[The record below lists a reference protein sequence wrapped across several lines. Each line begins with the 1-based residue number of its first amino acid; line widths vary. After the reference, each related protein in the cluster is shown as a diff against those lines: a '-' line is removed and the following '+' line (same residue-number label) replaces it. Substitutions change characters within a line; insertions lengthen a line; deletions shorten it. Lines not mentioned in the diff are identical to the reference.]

1 MANIVILEAEAL
13 LAPRVPIAPFAESK
27 EMKMK
32 TVFAPILLLILGL
45 FSLQA
50 TAQES
55 DTQNEPEVV
64 IPADDLDRGT
74 PLRSGNGF
82 MAQADKRD
90 FEAAA
95 EFMDLRNL
103 RGEAS
108 QLTGAQLARRLS
120 VIIARATWVDVDEL
134 VDDPA
139 GRGNDNL
146 PDYRDS
152 IGIILDDGK
161 EIRLFM
167 QKVPR
172 GDGEYIWKISNAT
185 VSAVPKLYAVY
196 GYPEFVEDLR
206 RSLPDVAFMGYELFK
221 WVLLLATGAGV
232 YIGVFLIAL
241 VIRRMLGDPD
251 TPSYRKIFRFIV
263 LPFGIWLVIVS
274 ISSAASSLGSGITAE
289 AWRNASPI
297 PIIVTVWMMFGA
309 MNLIRDIYSGRLH
322 NQGRPGA
329 AVLLQPAGNA
339 IKILI
344 ALGAIVVYMDK
355 LGINITTVLAGL
367 GVGGI
372 AVALALQ
379 KPMEDVFGAFTL
391 YTQQPIR
398 VGDFCRI
405 GDESGTIE
413 EIGLRTT
420 RLRTLANTVIA
431 IPNAKLANEP
441 IDNISARRK
450 IRYRPVLRLRY
461 DTSPEQMQQVLVGI
475 RELLASDEKVLAES
489 QRVRFKE
496 IADDALLVEVNAY
509 LDTTDWAT
517 YLELAESLNI
527 RILRIVAHAGTKLS
541 LPAKTL
547 HLEQMPDESGGA

>member
-1 MANIVILEAEAL
+1 MANIVILEAEVPL
-13 LAPRVPIAPFAESK
+13 VPRVPTAPFAEPN
-27 EMKMK
+27 EMKKK
-32 TVFAPILLLILGL
+32 TVFAPILLLMLGL

-50 TAQES
+50 AAQES
-55 DTQNEPEVV
+55 ETQNVPDVV

-95 EFMDLRNL
+95 KYMDLRNL

-108 QLTGAQLARRLS
+108 ELTGAQLARRLS

-139 GRGNDNL
+139 GRSNDNL

-161 EIRLFM
+161 ETRLFM

-172 GDGEYIWKISNAT
+172 GDGEYIWKVSNAT
-185 VSAVPKLYAVY
+185 VSAIPKLYAVY

-206 RSLPDVAFMGYELFK
+206 RSLPDVAFFGYELFK
-221 WVLLLATGAGV
+221 WVLLLATGAGI
-232 YIGVFLIAL
+232 YIGVFLLAL
-241 VIRRMLGDPD
+241 VIRRMSGDSG
-251 TPSYRKIFRFIV
+251 TPSLRKVFRFIV

-274 ISSAASSLGSGITAE
+274 ISAVANSLGRGITAE
-289 AWRNASPI
+289 AWQNASPF
-297 PIIVTVWMMFGA
+297 PIIVTVWMMFA
-309 MNLIRDIYSGRLH
+309 ALNLFRDIYSSRLH
-322 NQGRPGA
+322 DQGRPGA
-329 AVLLQPAGNA
+329 AVLLEPAGNA
-339 IKILI
+339 FKILI
-344 ALGAIVVYMDK
+344 ALGAILVYMDK

-405 GDESGTIE
+405 GSVSGTIE

-450 IRYRPVLRLRY
+450 IRYRPILRLRY

-475 RELLASDEKVLAES
+475 RELLDSDEKVLAEG
-489 QRVRFKE
+489 QRVRFME
-496 IADDALLVEVNAY
+496 IADDALLIEVNSY
-509 LDTTDWAT
+509 VDTTDWTT
-517 YLELAESLNI
+517 YLELAEGLNI
-527 RILRIVAHAGTKLS
+527 RILKIVAQAGTKLS

-547 HLEQMPDESGGA
+547 HLEQDVG

>member
-1 MANIVILEAEAL
+1 M
-13 LAPRVPIAPFAESK
+13 
-27 EMKMK
+27 
-32 TVFAPILLLILGL
+32 
-45 FSLQA
+45 
-50 TAQES
+50 
-55 DTQNEPEVV
+55 V

-74 PLRSGNGF
+74 PLRSANGF
-82 MAQADKRD
+82 MTEVDQRD
-90 FEAAA
+90 FETAG
-95 EFMDLRNL
+95 EFLDLRNL

-108 QLTGAQLARRLS
+108 RLTGAQLARRLS
-120 VIIARATWVDVDEL
+120 VIISRATWVDVDAL

-139 GRGNDNL
+139 GRSNDNL

-172 GDGEYIWKISNAT
+172 GDGVFIWKISNAT
-185 VSAVPKLYAVY
+185 VSVIPKLYAVY
-196 GYPEFVEDLR
+196 GYPAFVEDLR

-221 WVLLLATGAGV
+221 WVILLALAAAV
-232 YIGVFLIAL
+232 YVGVFLLAL
-241 VIRRMLGDPD
+241 AFRHVLGDSGK
-251 TPSYRKIFRFIV
+251 PSHRKIFRFLV

-274 ISSAASSLGSGITAE
+274 VNFAAGTLGRGVTAE
-289 AWRNASPI
+289 AWRQASPVSI
-297 PIIVTVWMMFGA
+297 LITVWMMFGA
-309 MNLIRDIYSGRLH
+309 MNLIRDIYASRLH
-322 NQGRPGA
+322 VQGRPGA
-329 AVLLQPAGNA
+329 AVLLHPAANA

-344 ALGAIVVYMDK
+344 VLAAILIYMDK
-355 LGINITTVLAGL
+355 VGINITTVLAGL

-405 GDESGTIE
+405 GDVTGTIE

-431 IPNAKLANEP
+431 IPNAMLANEP
-441 IDNISARRK
+441 IDNISARKK
-450 IRYRPVLRLRY
+450 IRYRPILRLRY
-461 DTSPEQMQQVLVGI
+461 DTSPEQMQQVLNGI
-475 RELLASDEKVLAES
+475 RELLEADEQILAES
-489 QRVRFKE
+489 QRVRFME

-509 LDTTDWAT
+509 LGTTDWAT
-517 YLELAESLNI
+517 YLELAEGLNI
-527 RILRIVAHAGTKLS
+527 RILEIVAQAGTKLS

-547 HLEQMPDESGGA
+547 HLEQSAE